1 MRLFPRTPMFLLALA
16 PLALAG
22 AVAGPAAGA
31 TAATATAAGC
41 SAWNGAQP
49 VSPAQFSPLNGI
61 AAVSPCDVWAVGF
74 QERTTTGGDT
84 QPLIEHWTGS
94 SWATV
99 PAGASPGTLKDVSAV
114 SASDIWASGD
124 TPDGALI
131 LHYDGTSWTQKPTPH
146 DGDGSDLTALD
157 GRTASDAWAGGHNN
171 PDGSETDRA
180 LMMHW
185 DGTSWTPS
193 SLPPAV
199 TGDNTDILSVSA
211 DSATDA
217 WAVAQVGDSPVLLH
231 WNGSQWASSTVPGIW
246 SVTALSP
253 TSAWGMGYSTLP
265 GGFLQTLTEHW
276 DGTSWNVVPSPNPGG
291 AGRDNVLTAMTATS
305 GSDVWAVGRY
315 NGSLLVPFAMHWNGS
330 SWTVVSLPARE
341 SQAIDTDPLS
351 ASAAAPGQ
359 AWISGA
365 SGPDANGRFIPF
377 AVPVP
382 VVPDVSGDT
391 VSAATS
397 ALTAAGLTVSSTQNT
412 TTNCTPSVTGKN
424 VVGTDPAAGQ
434 QAPFGQEVTLTVC
447 SVTVINPTVTV
458 PDVTGED
465 DASARADI
473 TSAGLHAGTVTLKVN
488 CTVPRGTVLSQS
500 PAGGTTAPFGS
511 SVSLTEATRS
521 GSAVHQITPHFCTQ

>member
-1 MRLFPRTPMFLLALA
+1 
-16 PLALAG
+16 
-22 AVAGPAAGA
+22 
-31 TAATATAAGC
+31 
-41 SAWNGAQP
+41 
-49 VSPAQFSPLNGI
+49 
-61 AAVSPCDVWAVGF
+61 VGY
-74 QERTTTGGDT
+74 
-84 QPLIEHWTGS
+84 S
-94 SWATV
+94 
-99 PAGASPGTLKDVSAV
+99 
-114 SASDIWASGD
+114 
-124 TPDGALI
+124 
-131 LHYDGTSWTQKPTPH
+131 
-146 DGDGSDLTALD
+146 
-157 GRTASDAWAGGHNN
+157 
-171 PDGSETDRA
+171 
-180 LMMHW
+180 
-185 DGTSWTPS
+185 
-193 SLPPAV
+193 
-199 TGDNTDILSVSA
+199 
-211 DSATDA
+211 
-217 WAVAQVGDSPVLLH
+217 QVGNH
-231 WNGSQWASSTVPGIW
+231 
-246 SVTALSP
+246 
-253 TSAWGMGYSTLP
+253 
-265 GGFLQTLTEHW
+265 FQTLTEHW
-276 DGTSWNVVPSPNPGG
+276 DGSSWRVLSSPNPGG
-291 AGRDNVLTAMTATS
+291 AGQDNVLRAVTATS

-412 TTNCTPSVTGKN
+412 TTNCSPSISSQID
-424 VVGTDPAAGQ
+424 VVSTDPATGQ
-434 QAPFGQEVTLTVC
+434 QASFGQAVTLTVC
-447 SVTVINPTVTV
+447 RVTVINPTVTV

-473 TSAGLHAGTVTLKVN
+473 TSAGLHAGTITLKVN
-488 CTVPRGTVLSQS
+488 CTIPRGTVLSQT